1 VGGLAEVE
9 AVPAASVL
17 VLRPGAND
25 AAFEVLMIRRA
36 EQASFVPNAW
46 VFPGGMVETLD
57 YEIGGGAL
65 PGAMRVAAARE
76 LFEETGVWLG
86 APLTDAEHKRRQ
98 LLAGVVSFRQVLHES
113 ELDFEQ
119 LVWTSHWITP
129 FGVPKR
135 FDTWF
140 FLALAG
146 LETAATAENNEAV
159 DAVWIT
165 PEQALERYRSGE
177 WKMVFPTVRNL
188 EAICGFATAEELL
201 DSRRGATIEA
211 IQPIIVDGR
220 IKLP

>member
-1 VGGLAEVE
+1 MAEVE
-9 AVPAASVL
+9 AVPAASVI
-17 VLRPGAND
+17 VLRPGSIGTP
-25 AAFEVLMIRRA
+25 FEVLMIRRT

-65 PGAMRVAAARE
+65 SGAMPVAGVRE

-86 APLTDAEHKRRQ
+86 APLADAEHKRRQ
-98 LLAGVVSFRQVLHES
+98 LLAGVVSFRHVLHEA
-113 ELDFEQ
+113 EVDFER

-146 LETAATAENNEAV
+146 PDTTATAEQNEAV
-159 DAVWIT
+159 DAVWIA
-165 PEQALERYRSGE
+165 PEQALERYRRGE

-188 EAICGFATAEELL
+188 EAICGFESAEALL
-201 DSRRGATIEA
+201 ESRRGATIEA
-211 IQPIIVDGR
+211 IQPVIVDGR
-220 IKLP
+220 IELP

>member
-17 VLRPGAND
+17 VLRPGSNQVP
-25 AAFEVLMIRRA
+25 FEVLMIHRV

-46 VFPGGMVETLD
+46 VFPGGMLETLD
-57 YEIGGGAL
+57 YEIGGGT
-65 PGAMRVAAARE
+65 PIGAMRVAGARE

-86 APLTDAEHKRRQ
+86 APLDDAEHKRRQ
-98 LLAGVVSFRQVLHES
+98 LLAGVISFRQLLQEADV
-113 ELDFEQ
+113 DFER

-140 FLALAG
+140 FLAIAG
-146 LETAATAENNEAV
+146 PDTTATAQVTEAV
-159 DAVWIT
+159 DAVWIG
-165 PEQALERYRSGE
+165 PEEALERHRRGE

-188 EAICGFATAEELL
+188 EAICGYSSGEELL
-201 DSRRGATIEA
+201 EERRGATIEA
-211 IQPIIVDGR
+211 IQPVIVDGR
-220 IKLP
+220 IQLP